1 MATLQDLSKEQLVE
15 LFFLASEVNEKHL
28 QVLQY
33 ITTQIGQKPQH
44 PRGYIDLPINKMSC
58 KEKDFRIKLDRVN
71 FENAFNS
78 DNPEILYSVMKQSL
92 KDDLKTYTI

>member
-1 MATLQDLSKEQLVE
+1 MTTLHDLSKEQLIE
-15 LFFLASEVNEKHL
+15 LFFLASEVSEKHL
-28 QVLQY
+28 QVLKY

-44 PRGYIDLPINKMSC
+44 PRGYIDLPINEMSNEE
-58 KEKDFRIKLDRVN
+58 KELRIQLDRVN

-78 DNPEILYSVMKQSL
+78 DNPETLYMVMKQSF

>member
-33 ITTQIGQKPQH
+33 ITTQISQKPQH
-44 PRGYIDLPINKMSC
+44 PRGYIDLPIKEMSD
-58 KEKDFRIKLDRVN
+58 KEKEFRIQLDRVN

-78 DNPEILYSVMKQSL
+78 DNPEILYSHMKQSL

>member
-1 MATLQDLSKEQLVE
+1 MATLNDLSKEQLIE
-15 LFFLASEVNEKHL
+15 LFFLSSEVNEKHL
-28 QVLQY
+28 QVLKY

-44 PRGYIDLPINKMSC
+44 PRGYIDLPINEMSSEE
-58 KEKDFRIKLDRVN
+58 KEFRIQLDKVN

-78 DNPEILYSVMKQSL
+78 DDPETLYKLMKQSF